1 MADTRNLR
9 VDCKID
15 RNFCYLFPGEERCA
29 GMENMELTTTVKIK
43 KKVCCFFIDK
53 IVGKFSFVSE
63 FN

>member
-1 MADTRNLR
+1 MR

-29 GMENMELTTTVKIK
+29 SMENMELTTTDKIK
-43 KKVCCFFIDK
+43 MVNFCLFIDK
-53 IVGKFSFVSE
+53 MVGKFSFGSE